1 VWRGCLWL
9 LVLGFLIVSVTLGR
23 ALAPILVI
31 KLSNKERVDF
41 DFLVECMKCVQVPA
55 CRAAAVLPCALS
67 VCLLRSVGSVA
78 AVMLRSVSREA
89 HLPLPLSSTL
99 AEVAACSFISM
110 TN

>member
-1 VWRGCLWL
+1 MWRGCLWL

-31 KLSNKERVDF
+31 ELSNKERVDF
-41 DFLVECMKCVQVPA
+41 DFLVECMKCVQVPT
-55 CRAAAVLPCALS
+55 CRAAAVLPCESS